1 MIQIMIF
8 LHINGEGLI
17 HQVTPQMIENIM
29 KGKQWKKHEGHIGAK
44 IILTFLVW
52 GKQQFFTADF
62 FLKSP
67 KVGVFNS
74 PPARTWETAR
84 VKKPHLWICHFW
96 AFDAL
101 WLDGSEWW
109 YQEWALGEWP
119 APGNRGL
126 CYENWAKKALGTFHH
141 NWRDK
146 LNGASQWRRN

>member
-1 MIQIMIF
+1 M
-8 LHINGEGLI
+8 LARGDDVRLGAGL
-17 HQVTPQMIENIM
+17 VSGGRGGAAWND
-29 KGKQWKKHEGHIGAK
+29 WNYHEGQKAWRPYWSKNNPHFPGLREAAIFHGR
-44 IILTFLVW
+44 FL
-52 GKQQFFTADF
+52 
-62 FLKSP
+62 SEIP

-74 PPARTWETAR
+74 PPARTWETAW